1 MGMKTLLDDAGRIQL
16 PDFVQA
22 QLGVKPGDE
31 LALEEENGRWL
42 IKLVGTSVTSPRE
55 PLSSHGASEEG
66 RAPAQRSS
74 ASPPADTD
82 DDDLNWEA
90 LDYDP
95 VALKRARQVA
105 VRIERRGKLQPM
117 AHDLDEE

>member
-1 MGMKTLLDDAGRIQL
+1 MKTLLDDAGRIQL

-31 LALEEENGRWL
+31 VALEEANGIWL
-42 IKLVGTSVTSPRE
+42 LKAVVL
-55 PLSSHGASEEG
+55 
-66 RAPAQRSS
+66 SS
-74 ASPPADTD
+74 ASSPAKTAEGE
-82 DDDLNWEA
+82 DLNWEN

-95 VALKRARQVA
+95 VPLERARQVT
-105 VRIERRGKLQPM
+105 VQIERRGRLQPL